1 MFIEEFRDIVERYRR
16 SVVANVSNCLL
27 SIKQEFIELV
37 TLALIVNLVIHLVY
51 ISYMIYR

>member
-16 SVVANVSNCLL
+16 SVVANVSYCLI

-37 TLALIVNLVIHLVY
+37 TLALIINLVIHLV
-51 ISYMIYR
+51 